1 MSLGLWATGELIKSF
16 QRETSFLMLLSG
28 TDGNGAHSRRTQNN
42 KRGINLLLKS
52 SLPYTEPSGHFLPLH
67 VEQSEILSPAA
78 GSVP

>member
-1 MSLGLWATGELIKSF
+1 MSPGLWATGELIESF
-16 QRETSFLMLLSG
+16 QRETSFLMFLSG
-28 TDGNGAHSRRTQNN
+28 THSRRTQNN

-67 VEQSEILSPAA
+67 VERSEMLSPAA